1 MKKDHNI
8 ENKKLNYL
16 HAEIE
21 AQYHRSSLIFGISD
35 SVSIVLYSIT
45 DLGDGCL
52 LSDIYKNSE
61 ISKQTVNSA
70 VRSLEAGDM
79 LRLEQADGRSKRV
92 FLTEKGR
99 KLAEKTAVRLMRAE
113 LNAFDDW
120 SEDEIAELIRL
131 TEKYLDSFRAEIDRL

>member
-1 MKKDHNI
+1 MKKDHNV

-52 LSDIYKNSE
+52 LSDICKNSG
-61 ISKQTVNSA
+61 ISKQTINSA
-70 VRSLEAGDM
+70 IRSLETDGM
-79 LRLEQADGRSKRV
+79 LRLNRADGRSKRV
-92 FLTEKGR
+92 FLTEKG
-99 KLAEKTAVRLMRAE
+99 KELAKKTAARLMRAE
-113 LNAFDDW
+113 LDAFDDW